1 MIMILKLKRQKS
13 KSNLILHLNEG
24 ENKCAV
30 VRKMHKIPSF
40 AVRTQLLKA

>member
-13 KSNLILHLNEG
+13 KPNLMLHLNEG
-24 ENKCAV
+24 ENECAV
-30 VRKMHKIPSF
+30 VRKMH